1 MAQLIDTSVFIGLE
15 RKGLPLAALSS
26 ILGGVTVTHKMSPT
40 LDLNLGFTLQ
50 SQTGKDGITLVQPA
64 SGRTPAGSTTVSAA
78 DLDVTT
84 ITAGF
89 TWRY

>member
-1 MAQLIDTSVFIGLE
+1 MSTPQLAELTLIDVTAERFVAFIRRLYEGDP
-15 RKGLPLAALSS
+15 GYCA
-26 ILGGVTVTHKMSPT
+26 T
-40 LDLNLGFTLQ
+40 LGFTLQ

-64 SGRTPAGSTTVSAA
+64 SGRTPAGTTTVSAA